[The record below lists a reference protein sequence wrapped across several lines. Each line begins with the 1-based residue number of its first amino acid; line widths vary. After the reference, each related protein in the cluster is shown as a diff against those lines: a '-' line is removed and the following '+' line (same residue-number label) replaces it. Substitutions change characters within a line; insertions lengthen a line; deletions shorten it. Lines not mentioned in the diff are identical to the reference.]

1 MYITTS
7 KTENASL
14 HLVDMNGKIMMTRTI
29 AVHEGRN
36 AINLSNLAGFAR
48 GNYIMK
54 IATSNGLYYQKLML
68 Q

>member
-1 MYITTS
+1 M
-7 KTENASL
+7 